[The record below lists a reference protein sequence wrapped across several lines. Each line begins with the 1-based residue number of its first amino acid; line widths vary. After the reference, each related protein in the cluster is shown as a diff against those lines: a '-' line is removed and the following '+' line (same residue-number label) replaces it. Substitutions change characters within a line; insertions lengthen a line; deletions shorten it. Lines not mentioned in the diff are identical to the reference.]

1 LRCSFFSI
9 LISLFLKLIFA
20 LGFKIIS

>member
-1 LRCSFFSI
+1 LRCSFLSI